1 MKVTVDLDLEEVVK
15 RAQELPEEI
24 ARPEDVAEGLRSY
37 YRQDG
42 ERLRLDTAQR
52 DELVAHLSDRIDKYA
67 LQAEN
72 TRLKDESR
80 RRQVVEYVRAGLA
93 ARHVKPELLDA
104 AVALFISQHKFGLK
118 DGKVIAVGQR
128 GSEEAELAAVNWI
141 ADQGEA
147 YTAAASGGVDTG
159 GFAAQVAR
167 LRSTQH

>member
-1 MKVTVDLDLEEVVK
+1 MKVTVDLDLEDVVK
-15 RAQELPEEI
+15 RAKELPEEI

-42 ERLRLDTAQR
+42 ERLRLDTVRR
-52 DELVAHLSDRIDKYA
+52 DELVAHLSDRIDKHA

-72 TRLKDESR
+72 TRLKDEGR
-80 RRQVVEYVRAGLA
+80 RRKVVEYVRMGLA
-93 ARHVKPELLDA
+93 AQSVRPELLDA
-104 AVALFISQHKFGLK
+104 AVALFIAQHKFGLK

-128 GSEEAELAAVNWI
+128 GAEEAELAAVNWI

-147 YTAAASGGVDTG
+147 YVGSASSGADTG

-167 LRSTQH
+167 LKSMH